1 LKTAVI
7 IQTRYGSSR
16 LPGKVLESIGDRTVL
31 EHVIKRCQ
39 KIQGVNVVC
48 CAVPDNTRDDVVAD
62 LAQSLGAVVYR
73 GSEQDVLKRYVEA
86 AKMLSAEIIMRV
98 TSDCPLIDYK
108 VCGKVLELLDKS
120 DCDYVSNNLP
130 PSFPHGLDC
139 EAFTTISLL
148 KADECAIKPFDREHV
163 TPWIRN
169 SDAFRKQNLLN
180 TCSNVSHLRWT
191 LDFVEDLNFFREL
204 NRYLQLL
211 PCIPD
216 YKQILSVINN
226 HPELIEI
233 NRHRIDESRLRI
245 N

>member
-7 IQTRYGSSR
+7 IQARAGSSR
-16 LPGKVLESIGDRTVL
+16 LPGKVLELIGKQSVL

-39 KIQGVNVVC
+39 KIERVNVVC
-48 CAVPDNTRDDVVAD
+48 CAVPDNASDDVVAD

-73 GSEQDVLKRYVEA
+73 GSEQDVLNRYAEA
-86 AKMLSAEIIMRV
+86 AKMLSVETIMRV
-98 TSDCPLIDYK
+98 TSDCPLIDYQI
-108 VCGKVLELLDKS
+108 CGKVLKLLNES
-120 DCDYVSNNLP
+120 GCDYVSNNLP

-139 EAFTTISLL
+139 EAFTVESLL
-148 KADECAIKPFDREHV
+148 KADEYAVEEYDREHV

-169 SDAFRKQNLLN
+169 SDAIRKKNLLN
-180 TCSNVSHLRWT
+180 ADSNVSYLRWT
-191 LDFVEDLNFFREL
+191 LDFEEDLNFFREL

-211 PCIPD
+211 PGIPD
-216 YKQILSVINN
+216 YKQILSVIND

-233 NRHRIDESRLRI
+233 NRHRIDESRLEI